1 MAEKCIILGD
11 GDIVGPGVR
20 ISLHIQCFLAIY
32 NAFLSKKQANDSLKT
47 GHVSI
52 LSLIISALVQYKT
65 SGIHDIFLIILTFMI
80 SQYTIVSI
88 LAEYGIKG
96 KFKIGSPT
104 LLYEIITI
112 GLCFNVWLWAT
123 IKQRLPKQECGD
135 QVRMYIIFSVNP
147 IGWMRIL
154 ALILSCIYLLVM
166 ALYIYS

>member
-1 MAEKCIILGD
+1 
-11 GDIVGPGVR
+11 
-20 ISLHIQCFLAIY
+20 
-32 NAFLSKKQANDSLKT
+32 
-47 GHVSI
+47 
-52 LSLIISALVQYKT
+52 
-65 SGIHDIFLIILTFMI
+65 MI

-104 LLYEIITI
+104 LLYEIITL